1 MSSDKTAV
9 LFFSR
14 TLNDEY
20 GASSFGLNREGFSSL
35 YKFFVNKT
43 LKTVEESGLPLVEAY
58 SNEQVGDTFS
68 ERLINSLESVS
79 QKGFER
85 VIIIGN
91 DAPELSVKDIQSANT
106 ALDRGLSVLGRDKRG
121 GVYLIGL
128 DLKKV
133 KSSTLRGI
141 QWHSANVHH
150 QLSLLLGD
158 VHDLSDKCDVNQ
170 TKDLKR
176 LLKLKDSLSQ
186 GVLRFLKLIFTPRN
200 EISPSYLFIQY
211 FILTACLD
219 RGPPRLAY

>member
-43 LKTVEESGLPLVEAY
+43 LKTVEKSGLPLVEAY
-58 SNEQVGDTFS
+58 SNQQVGKTFS

-91 DAPELSVKDIQSANT
+91 DAPELSVKDIQSAND
-106 ALDRGLSVLGRDKRG
+106 ALDKDLSVLGRDRRG

-128 DLKKV
+128 DLRRI
-133 KSSTLRGI
+133 KSSALEGI

-158 VHDLSDKCDVNQ
+158 VHELSDKCDINQ
-170 TKDLKR
+170 TKDLKL
-176 LLKLKDSLSQ
+176 LLKLKGSLSQ
-186 GVLRFLKLIFTPRN
+186 GVRRFLKLIFTPRN
-200 EISPSYLFIQY
+200 EFSSGYLFIQSI
-211 FILTACLD
+211 ILADRLD
-219 RGPPRLAY
+219 RGPPCLTH